1 MTEKSLLIFSF
12 VFKLYLRKNC
22 FLVKTFHSC
31 DLTYSAVYL
40 LSPVAFTGTATPV
53 KNTFIYIR
61 EYMGTIAAIS
71 LVPVSKLCWESVRED
86 MSSQIRTVCHLQV
99 RRASRWKL
107 EKEKEC
113 RLSKWE
119 HIYVKNEDPCFTS
132 LLIQWQRAVCHCVFP
147 CVRDCSKVMV

>member
-12 VFKLYLRKNC
+12 VFKFYLRKNY

-40 LSPVAFTGTATPV
+40 LSPVPFIDTGTPV
-53 KNTFIYIR
+53 KKTFICIR
-61 EYMGTIAAIS
+61 EYMGTTAAIG
-71 LVPVSKLCWESVRED
+71 LVPVSKLWWESVRED

-99 RRASRWKL
+99 RRACRWKL
-107 EKEKEC
+107 EKKKEC

-119 HIYVKNEDPCFTS
+119 WI
-132 LLIQWQRAVCHCVFP
+132 
-147 CVRDCSKVMV
+147 

>member
-40 LSPVAFTGTATPV
+40 LSPVAFIGTATPV
-53 KNTFIYIR
+53 KNMFIYIR

-71 LVPVSKLCWESVRED
+71 LVPVSKLCWESVRGHELSNPYCLPSAGQKGFQVKVRKGKG
-86 MSSQIRTVCHLQV
+86 MQAKQMGTHL
-99 RRASRWKL
+99 
-107 EKEKEC
+107 C
-113 RLSKWE
+113 
-119 HIYVKNEDPCFTS
+119 
-132 LLIQWQRAVCHCVFP
+132 
-147 CVRDCSKVMV
+147 